1 MYQIIVNE
9 KVDYQE
15 KIENNKKE
23 WNRINNLW
31 LEVKNTNKLNH
42 PELYD
47 TESDKSDKSDN
58 IYTPENNT
66 TDGKILK
73 RCGSSY
79 DELLSSQDCIIF
91 EKNEIKSSTPIM
103 HDKVE
108 DSNTHFTSSSSSLSQ
123 YSINDFDIYIE
134 AYNNY
139 NMKTLTHI
147 ANYYNII
154 KKEKKKKMLKQEL
167 IYNIVLFETDEKNY
181 PIVYKYREMIQK
193 IEDLKNDKY
202 FSSFILFP

>member
-1 MYQIIVNE
+1 MFQILVNE
-9 KVDYQE
+9 R
-15 KIENNKKE
+15 IENNKKE

-31 LEVKNTNKLNH
+31 LEIKNNNKINH

-47 TESDKSDKSDN
+47 TESDNSDKLDDTDTS
-58 IYTPENNT
+58 NT
-66 TDGKILK
+66 KILK

-79 DELLSSQDCIIF
+79 DELLTAQDCIIT
-91 EKNEIKSSTPIM
+91 EKNEIKCNTPII
-103 HDKVE
+103 HDGIE
-108 DSNTHFTSSSSSLSQ
+108 DSKTHFTSSSSSLS
-123 YSINDFDIYIE
+123 SPRSSMPCCSFSVNDFDIYIE
-134 AYNNY
+134 MYQTY

-147 ANYYNII
+147 ANYYNIL

-181 PIVYKYREMIQK
+181 STVYKCREILQK
-193 IEDLKNDKY
+193 IEDIKNDKY

>member
-1 MYQIIVNE
+1 MFQILVNE

-181 PIVYKYREMIQK
+181 PIVYRYREMLQK
-193 IEDLKNDKY
+193 IEDLKSDKY

>member
-1 MYQIIVNE
+1 MFQILVNE
-9 KVDYQE
+9 R
-15 KIENNKKE
+15 IENNKKE

-31 LEVKNTNKLNH
+31 LEIKNNNKTNH

-47 TESDKSDKSDN
+47 TESDNSDKLDDN
-58 IYTPENNT
+58 DTSNT
-66 TDGKILK
+66 KILK

-79 DELLSSQDCIIF
+79 DELLTAQDCIIT
-91 EKNEIKSSTPIM
+91 EKNEIKCNTPII
-103 HDKVE
+103 HDGVE
-108 DSNTHFTSSSSSLSQ
+108 DSKTHFTSSSSSLSSPKSSTLCCSF
-123 YSINDFDIYIE
+123 SITDFDIYIE
-134 AYNNY
+134 MYQTY

-147 ANYYNII
+147 ANYYNIL

-181 PIVYKYREMIQK
+181 STVYKCREILQK
-193 IEDLKNDKY
+193 IEDIKNDKY

>member
-1 MYQIIVNE
+1 MFQILVNE

-66 TDGKILK
+66 IDGKILK

>member
-1 MYQIIVNE
+1 MFQILVNE

-47 TESDKSDKSDN
+47 TESDKSDD
-58 IYTPENNT
+58 IYIPENNT
-66 TDGKILK
+66 TDRKILK

-79 DELLSSQDCIIF
+79 DELLSSQDCIIV
-91 EKNEIKSSTPIM
+91 EKNEIKCCTPIM
-103 HDKVE
+103 HDGVE
-108 DSNTHFTSSSSSLSQ
+108 DSKTHFTSSSSSSSLSQ

-181 PIVYKYREMIQK
+181 PIVYRYREMLQK

>member
-1 MYQIIVNE
+1 M
-9 KVDYQE
+9 
-15 KIENNKKE
+15 
-23 WNRINNLW
+23 
-31 LEVKNTNKLNH
+31 
-42 PELYD
+42 
-47 TESDKSDKSDN
+47 
-58 IYTPENNT
+58 
-66 TDGKILK
+66 K

-154 KKEKKKKMLKQEL
+154 NL
-167 IYNIVLFETDEKNY
+167 
-181 PIVYKYREMIQK
+181 
-193 IEDLKNDKY
+193 
-202 FSSFILFP
+202 